1 MSTHHHQTHTD
12 DAPFLVLYNHR
23 HSRQPARPR
32 LPRIL
37 KNPPA
42 SHSIILTR
50 KMAAK
55 LEGRLGCGPVQGGA
69 AMLVKE

>member
-1 MSTHHHQTHTD
+1 MDTHDHHAHLD

-23 HSRQPARPR
+23 HSRLPARPR
-32 LPRIL
+32 LPRPL

-50 KMAAK
+50 KMAAR
-55 LEGRLGCGPVQGGA
+55 LEKRAGGSLAEGGA
-69 AMLVKE
+69 ALLLKE

>member
-1 MSTHHHQTHTD
+1 MNTHHHQTHTD

-32 LPRIL
+32 LPRPL
-37 KNPPA
+37 KNTTP

-55 LEGRLGCGPVQGGA
+55 LENRLGCGGAQGGA
-69 AMLVKE
+69 AVLVKE